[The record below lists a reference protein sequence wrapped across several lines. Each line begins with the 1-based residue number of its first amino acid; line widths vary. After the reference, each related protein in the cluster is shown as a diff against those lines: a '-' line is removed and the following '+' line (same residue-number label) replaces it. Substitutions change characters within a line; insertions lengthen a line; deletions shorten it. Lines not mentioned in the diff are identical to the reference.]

1 MDPLTTLLA
10 AAAATGPN
18 TFQSQALTA
27 LRSAGPQESY
37 FTRMGNPHPVQ
48 MQQLGQPTAPQL
60 NPIITLAQQIPM
72 PILPLAHPKAE
83 PATTRLHIPT
93 LQAIHRMQQQASP
106 APTMMPTMPQTPT
119 AQPPATLPRDPAE
132 YTQANFPTLT
142 PRQLAVLAQLEMQ
155 DQQALRSSVLQP
167 GHQTG
172 AGGPAPSTGMGH
184 TQPTSTTPRP
194 LGTGQEAQLR
204 FRSEPHTA
212 PRRERQTRRL
222 PSKDR
227 SRSRSRPQHRRHRR
241 SRSHRQD
248 RRSRSHR
255 ARRTH
260 RHRPRTPRSRSPSRP
275 SRDQAFI
282 LRSRSQLGKL
292 DLQLD
297 EEWMTK
303 WSYRAPPPQHT
314 GPREGFSQSSQPR
327 METRAPSASFMDLTQ
342 EATTASQQPPSRFR
356 PSNYTVDLSNT
367 TNPPPSQVMVKP
379 AVHPFGNGVGV
390 RNRRGNLL
398 RTCRDTP
405 QFGQEGSSN

>member
-37 FTRMGNPHPVQ
+37 FTRMGNPHPLQ

-60 NPIITLAQQIPM
+60 NPIITHPVSAPTALAQQIPM
-72 PILPLAHPKAE
+72 PILPLAHPMAE
-83 PATTRLHIPT
+83 PATTGLRIPT
-93 LQAIHRMQQQASP
+93 LQAIHKMQQQAGP

-119 AQPPATLPRDPAE
+119 VQPPAALPRDPTE
-132 YTQANFPTLT
+132 YTQANFPSLT

-155 DQQALRSSVLQP
+155 DQQAMRSSAHNILQP

-172 AGGPAPSTGMGH
+172 TGGPAPSTGTGY
-184 TQPTSTTPRP
+184 TQPTSTAPRP
-194 LGTGQEAQLR
+194 SGTEQETQLCL
-204 FRSEPHTA
+204 RSEPRAA
-212 PRRERQTRRL
+212 PRRKRQTRRL

-227 SRSRSRPQHRRHRR
+227 SRTQHQRRGK

-248 RRSRSHR
+248 RRSRSDR

-260 RHRPRTPRSRSPSRP
+260 RHRPRTPPSRSPSRP

-292 DLQLD
+292 PVPDVQLD

-303 WSYRAPPPQHT
+303 WNYRAPPPQHT
-314 GPREGFSQSSQPR
+314 GPREGFSQSSQPQ
-327 METRAPSASFMDLTQ
+327 METRAPSTSFMDLTQ

-367 TNPPPSQVMVKP
+367 TNP
-379 AVHPFGNGVGV
+379 HHH
-390 RNRRGNLL
+390 R
-398 RTCRDTP
+398 
-405 QFGQEGSSN
+405 